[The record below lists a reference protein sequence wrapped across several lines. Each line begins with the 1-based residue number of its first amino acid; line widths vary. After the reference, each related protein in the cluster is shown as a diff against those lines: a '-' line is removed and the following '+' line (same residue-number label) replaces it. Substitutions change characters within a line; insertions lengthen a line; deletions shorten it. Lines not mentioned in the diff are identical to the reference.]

1 MNNIASKIL
10 IFAVGATIGSLVT
23 WKLTKKKYEQLAQDE
38 INAMREYYLK
48 KKEELNERE
57 NQIEE
62 QEEETRQTFTKDK
75 PAILE
80 YAKRISG
87 LGYDRGLPVET
98 EMRGEPITMDRPHV
112 ITPESFDTIYGYDTV
127 TLTYYADGVLADDDD
142 NIIEDPDILVG
153 DDFADHYG
161 EYEEDTVF
169 VRNDEFKTDYEICR
183 DHRNFSDV
191 VGPGE

>member
-10 IFAVGATIGSLVT
+10 MFVAGASIGSLVT
-23 WKLTKKKYEQLAQDE
+23 WKLTKKKYEKLALDE

-48 KKEELNERE
+48 KKEELDTRE
-57 NQIEE
+57 NQLEE
-62 QEEETRQTFTKDK
+62 QEEDARPSYTKDK

-80 YAKRISG
+80 YAKRVAS
-87 LGYDRGLPVET
+87 LGYDRGLPVEN
-98 EMRGEPITMDRPHV
+98 EMRGDPITMDRPHV
-112 ITPESFDTIYGYDTV
+112 ITPESFDTVAGYATEC
-127 TLTYYADGVLADDDD
+127 LTYYADGVLADDED

-169 VRNDEFKTDYEICR
+169 VRNDELKTDYEICR
-183 DHRNFSDV
+183 DYRNFSDV